1 MRPSVPALIAEQ
13 RQGQPEVDAIVVS
26 REVVGRVS
34 MLNRYKRAAALLAAL
49 LPPLRALLRARLQ
62 GLSPYAV
69 VVVDLVGGGAGG
81 KLSSTAL
88 REQDAQRL
96 Q

>member
-1 MRPSVPALIAEQ
+1 MHAPHVPALIAE
-13 RQGQPEVDAIVVS
+13 RPQGQPEVDAIVVS
-26 REVVGRVS
+26 REVVGRIVV
-34 MLNRYKRAAALLAAL
+34 LIRYKRAAALLAAL
-49 LPPLRALLRARLQ
+49 LPPLRSFLRARLQ
-62 GLSPYAV
+62 GLSPYAII
-69 VVVDLVGGGAGG
+69 VVDLVGGAAG